1 MSILDGGPFYTST
14 GDILQVQYAQKRADS
29 GSTCIALKS
38 RHGVVMLMEKPIEN
52 NLYITETDTK
62 ILKVTNEIY
71 QMASGIETDLKHI
84 NFKIGKD
91 LMEWKHKHEE
101 PVSPEVYRKY
111 LSHDVYEH
119 TAYNSLRVFGVNIL
133 SCIKYEDVYKI
144 LSTDCYGHSV
154 FLKAN
159 AVGKGSRIAKT
170 ELEKLDL
177 EDMSVRDLVENGVR
191 ILYKAFDPLKDK
203 PFDIEIGLF
212 TNDNDGEFVRLKKED
227 FAEFVEKYKEFSV
240 DGEE

>member
-1 MSILDGGPFYTST
+1 MSILDGGPIYTST
-14 GDILQVQYAQKRADS
+14 GDILQIQYAQKRADA
-29 GSTCIALKS
+29 GNTCIALKS
-38 RHGVVMLMEKPIEN
+38 IHGAVMLMEKPIEN
-52 NLYITETDTK
+52 NLFITETDSR

-71 QMASGIETDLKHI
+71 HMASGIETDLKHI
-84 NFKIGKD
+84 NVRLGGELLK
-91 LMEWKHKHEE
+91 WKHRHQE
-101 PVSPEVYRKY
+101 PVSPEVYRTY

-119 TAYNSLRVFGVNIL
+119 TAYSNLRVFGINIL
-133 SCIKYEDVYKI
+133 SCIKYENVYKI

-177 EDMSVRDLVENGVR
+177 DDMPVKDMVENGIR
-191 ILYKAFDPLKDK
+191 ILYKAFDPVKDK

-212 TNDNDGEFVRLKKED
+212 TNDNSGEFVKLNKED
-227 FAEFVEKYKEFSV
+227 FAEMVEKYKNFSV